1 MNEQRANDQQRI
13 EELETRLTFQEQALL
28 ELSDALADARSDI
41 ARHEAALLRVVEELK
56 SARGS
61 GVSADPADEPPP
73 PHY

>member
-1 MNEQRANDQQRI
+1 MNEQSRI
-13 EELETRLTFQEQALL
+13 EELETRLTFQEQALI
-28 ELSDALADARSDI
+28 ELSDALADARVEI
-41 ARHEAALLRVVEELK
+41 ARHEAALRRVVEELK

>member
-61 GVSADPADEPPP
+61 GVSVDPADEPPP

>member
-1 MNEQRANDQQRI
+1 MSEQSRI
-13 EELETRLTFQEQALL
+13 EELETRLTFQEQALI

-41 ARHEAALLRVVEELK
+41 ARHEAALRRVIEELK